1 MEAAEEAKNFQE
13 AIVNATGPKSN
24 KDAAAS
30 NQPSLDELKA
40 SLKDALLEQKEAQ
53 EAQAMAAEGFFLLYA
68 NLLSEDARFHWDKIV
83 SSQVRTAPTRE
94 EYGVLLGLHHLPPP
108 RHVPQ

>member
-13 AIVNATGPKSN
+13 AIVNATGPKSK

-40 SLKDALLEQKEAQ
+40 SLKDALLEQREAQ
-53 EAQAMAAEGFFLLYA
+53 EAQAMAAEGFFLLYV
-68 NLLSEDARFHWDKIV
+68 NLLSTDCLWYRC
-83 SSQVRTAPTRE
+83 
-94 EYGVLLGLHHLPPP
+94 G
-108 RHVPQ
+108 